1 MDILKRINQLRI
13 NKNWSVYRLSVEAGL
28 PQSTLTNMINRETL
42 PSIVTLE
49 AICNA
54 LGITMSDFFNE
65 ENCNTQIDY
74 EEFLKIYNKLPNDTK
89 VSILNLMKNIADTL

>member
-49 AICNA
+49 AICDA

-74 EEFLKIYNKLPNDTK
+74 EEFLEIYNKLPNDTK